1 MNTSPETAIEA
12 ARRLSAPMLDKG
24 FKPVALHTYTDANGE
39 ALYCR
44 IRCKHPDTKEKW
56 IRPMKLN
63 GQGYEI
69 GEPKFQNGK
78 PLYALHRIANNPEA
92 IVWVTEGEQKVN
104 ALYKLGLVAT
114 TSGGATSAEST
125 DWEPLRGKTI
135 KIFPD
140 NDTAGKAYAETVAS
154 ILLRMSCTVSCVDVG
169 KLGLGIG
176 DDVMEWLASHPNA
189 SAADIEA
196 LPILAKVNVAESDPG
211 ASFVLPTKGIVQTT
225 CAADIKPKSI
235 SWLWD
240 SWLARGKFH
249 IFAGQAGTG
258 KTTIAIALAAT
269 VSIGGRF
276 PDGTRSPIGNVL
288 IWSGEDS
295 AEDTLVPRLLAA
307 GADLSK
313 IHFIDNILHDDEI
326 RSFDPAIDIAELN
339 HAAARIG
346 DISLLIVDPV
356 VNAIACD
363 SHRNGEVRRALQPLV
378 DLGEKLCCAVLGIPH
393 FSKGTGG
400 KDPLERVTG
409 SLAFGAIARI
419 VLATGKITEGETTR
433 RIFCR
438 AKSNIGVDHGG
449 FEYDLHQKEI
459 EGHEGLFSSY
469 SMWGQAVEGS
479 ARELLAE
486 NEPDNA
492 GSEVDE
498 AEQFLRELLA
508 GRAITSGEVKR
519 ESRDAGYA
527 WATIRRAQK
536 HLGIKPTKS
545 GMKGKWFW
553 SLNNKNHE
561 DAREDVEDAQQN
573 SVSNFGENEQLRESP
588 SVIVDAWEC

>member
-1 MNTSPETAIEA
+1 M
-12 ARRLSAPMLDKG
+12 
-24 FKPVALHTYTDANGE
+24 
-39 ALYCR
+39 
-44 IRCKHPDTKEKW
+44 
-56 IRPMKLN
+56 
-63 GQGYEI
+63 
-69 GEPKFQNGK
+69 
-78 PLYALHRIANNPEA
+78 
-92 IVWVTEGEQKVN
+92 
-104 ALYKLGLVAT
+104 
-114 TSGGATSAEST
+114 
-125 DWEPLRGKTI
+125 
-135 KIFPD
+135 
-140 NDTAGKAYAETVAS
+140 
-154 ILLRMSCTVSCVDVG
+154 
-169 KLGLGIG
+169 
-176 DDVMEWLASHPNA
+176 
-189 SAADIEA
+189 
-196 LPILAKVNVAESDPG
+196 
-211 ASFVLPTKGIVQTT
+211 
-225 CAADIKPKSI
+225 
-235 SWLWD
+235 
-240 SWLARGKFH
+240 ARGKYH

-276 PDGTRSPIGNVL
+276 PDGTISPVGNVL

-313 IHFIDNILHDDEI
+313 IHFIDNILHGDEI

-346 DISLLIVDPV
+346 DISLLIVDLV
-356 VNAIACD
+356 VNAVACD
-363 SHRNGEVRRALQPLV
+363 SHKNGEVRRALQPLV
-378 DLGEKLCCAVLGIPH
+378 EFGEKLDCAVLGISH

-409 SLAFGAIARI
+409 SLAFGALARI
-419 VLATGKITEGETTR
+419 VLATGKISDNETTK

-438 AKSNIGVDHGG
+438 AKSNIGLDHGG

-459 EGHEGLFSSY
+459 EGYKGIFSSY
-469 SMWGQAVEGS
+469 LMWGQAVEGS

-486 NEPDNA
+486 NESSDST
-492 GSEVDE
+492 SEVGE
-498 AEQFLRELLA
+498 AEQFLKELLA
-508 GRAITSGEVKR
+508 GGAMTSGEVKR

-553 SLNNKNHE
+553 SLNNKNYE

-573 SVSNFGENEQLRESP
+573 SMSNFGENEQLQESP
-588 SVIVDAWEC
+588 SVIADAWEC